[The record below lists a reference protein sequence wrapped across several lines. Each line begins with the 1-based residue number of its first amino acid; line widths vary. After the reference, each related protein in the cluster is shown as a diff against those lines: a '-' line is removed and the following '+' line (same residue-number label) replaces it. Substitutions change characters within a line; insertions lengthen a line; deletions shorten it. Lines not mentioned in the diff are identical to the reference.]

1 MPADEEQLARKREL
15 IEWAGERGGLLS
27 FRKHATWYT
36 KGFPGS
42 THWRQGLIHVQ
53 SLSELEDVLGEAPS
67 DLAFPPS
74 AMRVKRGK
82 KSRTQ
87 RVALPEGYLND
98 RLDATPPG
106 AEAETA
112 DSGG

>member
-1 MPADEEQLARKREL
+1 MLDHARRL
-15 IEWAGERGGLLS
+15 VAWAGERGGMLS

-42 THWRQGLIHVQ
+42 ARWRQGLIRVE
-53 SLSELEDVLGEAPS
+53 SLQELADILGEAS
-67 DLAFPPS
+67 GAIEFPPS

-82 KSRTQ
+82 KGRTQ
-87 RVALPEGYLND
+87 RVALPEGYLDD
-98 RLDATPPG
+98 RHDATPPG